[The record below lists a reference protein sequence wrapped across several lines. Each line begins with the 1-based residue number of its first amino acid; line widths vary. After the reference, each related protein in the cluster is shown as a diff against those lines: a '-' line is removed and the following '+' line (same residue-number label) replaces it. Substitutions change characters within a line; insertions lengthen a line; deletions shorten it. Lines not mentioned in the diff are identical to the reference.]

1 MDTPVNPFK
10 ALRERKGLTLHT
22 IAVRAKVSRY
32 LVIRT
37 EQGCFPD
44 PPPKLKNYFVTAFDQ
59 DPWELNYEYHQFQ
72 RQTRELNGRFL
83 GEFPTD
89 SLPHTEHPFTYW
101 RSKLPGNDYNLTE
114 VSKWLCIA
122 QPVVYHFEHY
132 PRQQG
137 SVPAQLLLAL
147 EHAGYTLD
155 EVNALTA
162 AYADYRRF
170 LKERPRSLAS

>member
-10 ALRERKGLTLHT
+10 ALRERKGLTLHS

-72 RQTRELNGRFL
+72 RATRELNGRFL
-83 GEFPTD
+83 GDFPSVQKND
-89 SLPHTEHPFTYW
+89 RHPFTYW
-101 RSKLPGNDYNLTE
+101 RTLPGHNDYNLTE
-114 VSKWLCIA
+114 VSKRLCIA

-147 EHAGYTLD
+147 EHAGYATD
-155 EVNALTA
+155 EIRALEN

-170 LKERPRSLAS
+170 LKERPKSLAS